1 MTDIFSSIGSNWIFW
16 IILIAIIGFIVYSG
30 IKKQKNEG
38 KEKKKRENEVRNLIK
53 DHIRKK
59 DDLKNVIVNYSD
71 VKIRTGNL
79 YKDRDVYDVFVEIKN
94 PRTQEVITRKAYE
107 IEGFAKTLPGEE
119 KEVKVNWLINKEFV
133 YEKHQ
138 NLLNQK
144 ADPLPLI
151 YLKSLFQKKPYK
163 YIKKQKQFKDKLKK
177 QRAEL
182 DKGLKKIEKTKSVFS
197 PQFKKK
203 EE

>member
-1 MTDIFSSIGSNWIFW
+1 MIDIFSSIGSNWIFW

-30 IKKQKNEG
+30 IKKQKTEG

-59 DDLKNVIVNYSD
+59 DDLKNVIVNYLD
-71 VKIRTGNL
+71 VKIRAGNL

-119 KEVKVNWLINKEFV
+119 KEIKVNWLINKEFV

-151 YLKSLFQKKPYK
+151 YLKSLFQKKPYE
-163 YIKKQKQFKDKLKK
+163 YIKKQKQFKNKLKK

-182 DKGLKKIEKTKSVFS
+182 DKGLKKIKKTKSVFS

>member
-1 MTDIFSSIGSNWIFW
+1 MFDIFSSIGSNWIFW

-30 IKKQKNEG
+30 IKKQKTEG

-59 DDLKNVIVNYSD
+59 DDLKNVIVNYLD
-71 VKIRTGNL
+71 VKIRAGNL

-119 KEVKVNWLINKEFV
+119 KEIKVNWLINKEFV

-144 ADPLPLI
+144 ADLLPLI
-151 YLKSLFQKKPYK
+151 YLKSLFKKKPYE

-203 EE
+203 EK